1 MVDLSESRDAHE
13 QHEHDAS
20 IAPFASSRVVLTP
33 TRRRHGLAAGG
44 YTLGLI
50 AVDYAVAW
58 VSLILA
64 LLLLSTFSRNPV
76 NHLANFAVNVQHG
89 FWFPVGI
96 VLGFTLT
103 GSYRLSR
110 RSPTQSTFSELKDY
124 AMSCCFGAFIA
135 LTMSYVAHHFGSW
148 AIQVPT
154 QVIFAVVIASFLI
167 AFAHAALRHL
177 VLRRR
182 PQRVAVVDDGSNYE
196 RIATHLHLQH
206 GVVLIGRIDSGDQAT
221 AGSLGTID
229 KIDSI
234 ASIQRLDRVI
244 FGTMN
249 ASTSAIEHGYR
260 RATEIVDTALV
271 PRMYEVISWR
281 SRLTELSGLPLLEL
295 APRNFSHY
303 DRAMKRA
310 FDVVFS
316 LVALIVTSPICLGV
330 AIAVK
335 LTSRGPILFRQ
346 ERLGRNR
353 EPFTIWKFRTMRDDD
368 VPALESVEDADES
381 ENSERS
387 PLYVARGKAAHTS
400 RLTPIG
406 AFLRRSGLD
415 EIPQFVNVLTG
426 AMSVVGPRP
435 FITAESEAHS
445 QWSERRFE
453 VAPGI
458 TGLWQVSGRNNLT
471 EDELRQLDYLYVSA
485 WSMWWDIKICF
496 DTPRAMIRGLGAY

>member
-1 MVDLSESRDAHE
+1 MVDLSESRNVSPEDRSTPVPA
-13 QHEHDAS
+13 AV
-20 IAPFASSRVVLTP
+20 PRVVFTP
-33 TRRRHGLAAGG
+33 QRRRHGLSAGG
-44 YTLGLI
+44 YTFGLI
-50 AVDYAVAW
+50 VADYIVAW
-58 VSLILA
+58 ASLILG

-76 NHLANFAVNVQHG
+76 NHLNHFAVNIQHG

-96 VLGFTLT
+96 VLGFTIT

-148 AIQVPT
+148 SIQVPT
-154 QVIFAVVIASFLI
+154 QVIVAVVISSFLI

-177 VLRRR
+177 VLRHR

-206 GVVLIGRIDSGDQAT
+206 GVVLVGRIDSSDVAT
-221 AGSLGTID
+221 TGSIGTID
-229 KIDSI
+229 RIDSI
-234 ASIQRLDRVI
+234 ASIQKLDRVI

-249 ASTSAIEHGYR
+249 ISTSAVEHGYR

-303 DRAMKRA
+303 DRAIKRGFDLA
-310 FDVVFS
+310 FS
-316 LVALIVTSPICLGV
+316 SSALIVTAPIWIAV

-335 LTSRGPILFRQ
+335 LTSRGPIFFHQ

-353 EPFTIWKFRTMRDDD
+353 KPFTIYKFRTMCH
-368 VPALESVEDADES
+368 DETEPERPEAAVLS
-381 ENSERS
+381 GTAGERS
-387 PLYVARGKAAHTS
+387 PLYRARGKDSHGA

-406 AFLRRSGLD
+406 GFLRRSGLD
-415 EIPQFVNVLTG
+415 EIPQFINVLIG
-426 AMSVVGPRP
+426 SMSVVGPRP

-485 WSMWWDIKICF
+485 WSMWWDMKICF
-496 DTPRAMIRGLGAY
+496 DTPRAMARGLGAY